1 MTCKVLLLTRSGL
14 PDLSQGPGKDF
25 PGKEMIKLIPE
36 APEGCRQ
43 RHSRGASRKRSNI
56 RKVLEGGEERA
67 GEERKTPIT
76 EGLVS
81 PMKSSGA
88 ALQTTVEGFEA
99 RN

>member
-1 MTCKVLLLTRSGL
+1 MLLVTRSGL
-14 PDLSQGPGKDF
+14 PDLSQGPGKGF
-25 PGKEMIKLIPE
+25 PGKETIKLIPE
-36 APEGCRQ
+36 APEGCR
-43 RHSRGASRKRSNI
+43 SRGASRKRSSI
-56 RKVLEGGEERA
+56 CKVLEGGEERA

-88 ALQTTVEGFEA
+88 TLQTTVEGFEA

>member
-1 MTCKVLLLTRSGL
+1 MLPVTRSGL
-14 PDLSQGPGKDF
+14 PDLSQGPGQGF
-25 PGKEMIKLIPE
+25 PGKETIKLIPE

-43 RHSRGASRKRSNI
+43 RQSRGASRKRSSI
-56 RKVLEGGEERA
+56 CKVPEGGEERA

-81 PMKSSGA
+81 SMKSSGA
-88 ALQTTVEGFEA
+88 TLQATIEGFEA